1 MKVICYRIIDG
12 AVIESGMQA
21 CEVYSTKAF
30 HEILALAAIET
41 DVNVDTTGS
50 SDTIE
55 YLCTLYEIDCD
66 GIHAISL
73 VSIDFVVYDIWL
85 LVE

>member
-1 MKVICYRIIDG
+1 MEQSSRVASKL
-12 AVIESGMQA
+12 A
-21 CEVYSTKAF
+21 STKAF
-30 HEILALAAIET
+30 HEILTLAAIET
-41 DVNVDTTGS
+41 DVNVDTSDS

-55 YLCTLYEIDCD
+55 YLCALYGIDCD

-73 VSIDFVVYDIWL
+73 VSADFVVYDIWL